1 MSLCTQVS
9 LWLGGMIAVMVY
21 LLVIPCIIKTNG
33 DFALRC
39 DCCAQA
45 SAEAR
50 QSPVSV
56 VRRPVTNIMVVSP
69 MGETM
74 EDHWLHRPRLEDRS
88 ESVLSRSEPGSPS
101 RLDPPEVTRGQSVS
115 VPASPRSS
123 FILMA
128 PGFYLIN
135 HLIKGCMSPK
145 TIMSRRAIRRL
156 SLP

>member
-1 MSLCTQVS
+1 M
-9 LWLGGMIAVMVY
+9 MVY

-56 VRRPVTNIMVVSP
+56 IRMPVTNIMVVSP
-69 MGETM
+69 MGET

-88 ESVLSRSEPGSPS
+88 ESVLSRSEPGSPGH
-101 RLDPPEVTRGQSVS
+101 LDPPGVTRGQSVS

-123 FILMA
+123 FILLA
-128 PGFYLIN
+128 PGVFLQN
-135 HLIKGCMSPK
+135 LFIKGCKSPK
-145 TIMSRRAIRRL
+145 TIMSRRANRRL